1 MKTTRKISRVLR
13 VRKKIRAV
21 SDRPRLTVYRTNV
34 HIWAQVIDDKSGKVL
49 AATSSKSLKVKGTKT
64 EKSTIVGTEIAKL
77 CLKAELKKVVFD
89 RSGYRYHGRV
99 KALAEAARSGGLE
112 F

>member
-1 MKTTRKISRVLR
+1 MKSTRKLSRVLR

-21 SDRPRLTVYRTNV
+21 SDRPRLTVYRTNA
-34 HIWAQVIDDKSGKVL
+34 HIWAQVIDDKSGQVI
-49 AATSSKSLKVKGTKT
+49 AATSSKALKIKGTKS
-64 EKSTIVGTEIAKL
+64 EKSTQVGIEIAKL
-77 CLKAELKKVVFD
+77 CLKGDLKKIVFD

-99 KALAEAARSGGLE
+99 KALAEAARTGGLE